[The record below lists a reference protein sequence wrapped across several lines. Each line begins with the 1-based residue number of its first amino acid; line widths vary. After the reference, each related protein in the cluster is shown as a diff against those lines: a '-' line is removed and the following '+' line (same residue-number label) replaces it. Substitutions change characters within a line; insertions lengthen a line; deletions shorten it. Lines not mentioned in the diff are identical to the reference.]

1 MGMKVNATLRTLS
14 LCALLAAVPAYA
26 TPFSV
31 AAPTTAERGETV
43 TVSLLFDGSA
53 SDLEGALFGLTFDS
67 SVFRYLSPQL
77 EAAEWVGSS
86 SLYVGKL
93 GLSPL
98 GDSLRKVDFSWATAL
113 GPADN
118 GPLVGVRFLIEP
130 KAPFGP
136 SSLVFESLPRS
147 DYEIL
152 PTIGT
157 VTVTPGQ
164 TGTVP
169 EPASSM
175 LLGVGMVALLASR
188 RRLA

>member
-1 MGMKVNATLRTLS
+1 MGMKVNVTLRTLS
-14 LCALLAAVPAYA
+14 LCAVLATVPAYA

-31 AAPTTAERGETV
+31 AAPKTAERGETV

-67 SVFRYLSPQL
+67 SVFRYLSPQI
-77 EAAEWVGSS
+77 ETAEWVGSS
-86 SLYVGKL
+86 SLQVGKL
-93 GLSPL
+93 EDSPL
-98 GDSLRKVDFSWATAL
+98 GGSLRKVDFSWATAL
-113 GPADN
+113 GPAEN
-118 GPLVGVRFLIEP
+118 GPLVGVKLLIEP

-136 SSLVFESLPRS
+136 SRLVFESLPGS

-152 PTIGT
+152 PTSGT

-164 TGTVP
+164 AGAAP

-175 LLGVGMVALLASR
+175 LLGVAMVAVLASR